1 MDCAPQI
8 AQAIE
13 ESIPQAQILWCGVH
27 VLRAILRKSNKFSSQ
42 EKFEQFYNL
51 MKDLVFKLDAEHEEE
66 ANAAYDQ
73 VLELLDT
80 DPTHLNTLTDNGVT
94 TYQDGLLVTGVKATQ
109 LTILPKLILEH
120 SNMTIFLIE
129 KISELMMLL

>member
-1 MDCAPQI
+1 MQNMRKKQMLPMIKFWSCSTQI
-8 AQAIE
+8 Q
-13 ESIPQAQILWCGVH
+13 Q
-27 VLRAILRKSNKFSSQ
+27 
-42 EKFEQFYNL
+42 
-51 MKDLVFKLDAEHEEE
+51 
-66 ANAAYDQ
+66 
-73 VLELLDT
+73 
-80 DPTHLNTLTDNGVT
+80 HLNTLTDNGVT

>member
-1 MDCAPQI
+1 
-8 AQAIE
+8 
-13 ESIPQAQILWCGVH
+13 
-27 VLRAILRKSNKFSSQ
+27 
-42 EKFEQFYNL
+42 

-80 DPTHLNTLTDNGVT
+80 DPTASQYFNRQWRYNISRWIARDRREGDATNNIAEAHFRTLKHD
-94 TYQDGLLVTGVKATQ
+94 YFPDR
-109 LTILPKLILEH
+109 
-120 SNMTIFLIE
+120 